1 VAEGGAASG
10 GSATAGGDVAA
21 GEKVYVLDHNRDS
34 LRQWFQQRD
43 LPPYRADQVLK
54 WVYRKVVA
62 DIEKM
67 TDLPKDLRE
76 ALRRKLVV
84 FRSDVAKES
93 RAADGVIKLLLEFPD
108 GSETDKETGRQ
119 GEGENGRRG
128 DAETRRRGDQETGR
142 HGDRDTGRQ
151 GEGETR
157 VGPTMPDPRPP
168 TPPQVACVMIPQAD
182 RRTACLSTQAG
193 CAMGCVFCAS
203 GMYGL
208 ERNLTSGEI
217 VEQLLRLQVAVG
229 PDKRMTHVVIMGMGE
244 PLANF
249 DATVEAIYTINERW
263 GFGLGARHITV
274 STVGIPERIRQLA
287 DHNLQINLAIS
298 LHAPTDALR
307 RRLVPAASRVTIN
320 QIFDA
325 ARYYFDI
332 TGREITLEYVLLAG
346 VNDHMTQANQLAKL
360 ARTLRCSVNLIP
372 FNPVEGLEYQRPGVE
387 QVYAFQ
393 EVLRKAG
400 VRTKV
405 RKSRGVQAD
414 AACGQLRRRARQQT
428 LDVRAGTGESLNW
441 KTRRAGGMVTES

>member
-1 VAEGGAASG
+1 
-10 GSATAGGDVAA
+10 
-21 GEKVYVLDHNRDS
+21 
-34 LRQWFQQRD
+34 
-43 LPPYRADQVLK
+43 
-54 WVYRKVVA
+54 
-62 DIEKM
+62 
-67 TDLPKDLRE
+67 
-76 ALRRKLVV
+76 
-84 FRSDVAKES
+84 
-93 RAADGVIKLLLEFPD
+93 
-108 GSETDKETGRQ
+108 
-119 GEGENGRRG
+119 
-128 DAETRRRGDQETGR
+128 
-142 HGDRDTGRQ
+142 
-151 GEGETR
+151 
-157 VGPTMPDPRPP
+157 
-168 TPPQVACVMIPQAD
+168 MIPQAD

-274 STVGIPERIRQLA
+274 STVGIPERIRQMA

-441 KTRRAGGMVTES
+441 KTCRAGGMVTES

>member
-1 VAEGGAASG
+1 MGTEPNEIPSSTRGPKAARASSG
-10 GSATAGGDVAA
+10 NGSAAGGDAAA
-21 GEKVYVLDHNRDS
+21 GEKVYVLDQNRDS
-34 LRQWFQQRD
+34 LRQWFQEQG
-43 LPPYRADQVLK
+43 LPAYRADQVLK
-54 WVYRKVVA
+54 WVYQKVV
-62 DIEKM
+62 DDMGKM
-67 TDLPKDLRE
+67 TDLSKDLRE
-76 ALRRKLVV
+76 ALRAKLVIY
-84 FRSDVAKES
+84 RSSIVKES
-93 RAADGVIKLLLEFPD
+93 RAADGVIKLLLELPN
-108 GSETDKETGRQ
+108 GRKTDKETRRQ
-119 GEGENGRRG
+119 GDKETARTA
-128 DAETRRRGDQETGR
+128 DAETRRRGDAVTGR
-142 HGDRDTGRQ
+142 HGDQGPHVGPAAPDARCPTPDTGH
-151 GEGETR
+151 
-157 VGPTMPDPRPP
+157 P
-168 TPPQVACVMIPQAD
+168 TPESAQVECVMIPQAD

-217 VEQLLRLQVAVG
+217 VEQLLRLQAAAG
-229 PDKRMTHVVIMGMGE
+229 CDKRMTHVVIMGMGE

-249 DATVEAIYTINERW
+249 DATVEAIYTINEKW

-274 STVGIPERIRQLA
+274 STIGIPERIRQLA

-307 RRLVPAASRVTIN
+307 RRLVPSASHVTIK

-372 FNPVEGLEYQRPGVE
+372 FNPVEGLEYKRPSVE
-387 QVYAFQ
+387 QVNAFQ

-405 RKSRGVQAD
+405 RKGRGIEAD
-414 AACGQLRRRARQQT
+414 AACGQLRRRIRQQIPN
-428 LDVRAGTGESLNW
+428 RQAGIPE
-441 KTRRAGGMVTES
+441 

>member
-1 VAEGGAASG
+1 MGTEPNEITSSTQGPRTTRPAAG
-10 GSATAGGDVAA
+10 DNAAAGGDAA
-21 GEKVYVLDHNRDS
+21 DGEKVYVLDHNRDS
-34 LRQWFQQRD
+34 LRQWFEQQG

-54 WVYRKVVA
+54 WVYQKVVA
-62 DIEKM
+62 DLNRM
-67 TDLPKDLRE
+67 TDLSKDLRE
-76 ALRRKLVV
+76 ALRGRLAIY
-84 FRSDVAKES
+84 RSSIVKES
-93 RAADGVIKLLLEFPD
+93 RAADGVIKLLLEFPN
-108 GSETDKETGRQ
+108 GRKADT
-119 GEGENGRRG
+119 ENGRRG
-128 DAETRRRGDQETGR
+128 DTETRGHGDTEAGRQEDTETRRRGDTETKESAESKMQVGHAAPGTR
-142 HGDRDTGRQ
+142 H
-151 GEGETR
+151 
-157 VGPTMPDPRPP
+157 P
-168 TPPQVACVMIPQAD
+168 TPAQVECVMIPQAD

-217 VEQLLRLQVAVG
+217 VEQLLRLQAAVG

-249 DATVEAIYTINERW
+249 DATVEAIYTINEKW

-274 STVGIPERIRQLA
+274 STIGIPERIRQLA

-307 RRLVPAASRVTIN
+307 RRLVPAASHVTIK
-320 QIFDA
+320 QVFEA

-360 ARTLRCSVNLIP
+360 ARTIRCSVNLIP
-372 FNPVEGLEYQRPGVE
+372 FNPVEGLDFKRPGVE

-414 AACGQLRRRARQQT
+414 AACGQLRRRAWQQVP
-428 LDVRAGTGESLNW
+428 DEPAGTSQ
-441 KTRRAGGMVTES
+441 